1 MSIKRVHIVGAL
13 QDDAIEEFKKLGY
26 HVSRSDNLDEKNL
39 LQLAYDAQVIVLTDM
54 PFKDSWFSQLPHL
67 KMITRR
73 GVGYDNI
80 SIDVATQH
88 GVWVTNTPGANAVSV
103 AEMTI
108 ILLLNTIRH
117 IKNTILSGKS
127 QVLGHNLQG
136 KTVGIVGY
144 GRIAKHVESILS
156 GFGVNI
162 LVYNH
167 REIIPKYAKF
177 VDFQTLITQSD
188 IITLHIPATQDTEK
202 MFNHNTFLNMKN
214 NAILINTAR
223 GALIDE
229 HDLVVAIQKHQ
240 ILGAGLDTIQNES
253 LNSDRLAKQNEIFV
267 TPHIGAN
274 TVEAEH
280 LTATAV
286 VENVIDFFKKQQPR
300 NAVNHIS

>member
-1 MSIKRVHIVGAL
+1 
-13 QDDAIEEFKKLGY
+13 
-26 HVSRSDNLDEKNL
+26 
-39 LQLAYDAQVIVLTDM
+39 
-54 PFKDSWFSQLPHL
+54 
-67 KMITRR
+67 
-73 GVGYDNI
+73 
-80 SIDVATQH
+80 
-88 GVWVTNTPGANAVSV
+88 
-103 AEMTI
+103 
-108 ILLLNTIRH
+108 
-117 IKNTILSGKS
+117 
-127 QVLGHNLQG
+127 
-136 KTVGIVGY
+136 
-144 GRIAKHVESILS
+144 
-156 GFGVNI
+156 
-162 LVYNH
+162 
-167 REIIPKYAKF
+167 
-177 VDFQTLITQSD
+177 
-188 IITLHIPATQDTEK
+188 

-229 HDLVVAIQKHQ
+229 YDLVVPIQKHQ